1 MAGGKGLANMSDIQR
16 AQLIHI
22 DVDRRLGH
30 EWDEWDG
37 RPLPNQGNYDSPPA
51 LFFGWSAAALAAGF
65 GLVALTLYIV
75 APRLVLLAASIP
87 PIAWLVLGAMAAIAW
102 LWWGCLLLSYLLRRP
117 LLPERLAERG
127 PFLRLMRL
135 TSRLA
140 ERFGKR
146 DWVENAAVKVYDV
159 LALERRRKVNRG
171 ELLLLIPR
179 CLSRT
184 ALDGVLTIAGRYDV
198 PVFVA
203 TRGQLARRV
212 IRERRPRAV
221 VAVACERD
229 MVSGLHDVAGKIPVL
244 GLTMTLPAGPCKDAG
259 LDLEKLEDWVRSYVS

>member
-1 MAGGKGLANMSDIQR
+1 MSDIPR

-37 RPLPNQGNYDSPPA
+37 KALPNQGNFDSRPS
-51 LFFGWSAAALAAGF
+51 LFFLWSGVSLGMVL
-65 GLVALTLYIV
+65 GLVALVLFLLTPRFALVNSALPRTLWLILGV
-75 APRLVLLAASIP
+75 LAGATWCWWLLLVLSQ
-87 PIAWLVLGAMAAIAW
+87 LVH
-102 LWWGCLLLSYLLRRP
+102 RP

-127 PFLRLMRL
+127 PFLSLMRW
-135 TSRLA
+135 TSLVA
-140 ERFGKR
+140 DRFGRR
-146 DWVENAAVKVYDV
+146 DWVENAAVKVYDGF
-159 LALERRRKVNRG
+159 AGARRRKVGKG

-179 CLSRT
+179 CLSKA
-184 ALDGVLTIAGRYDV
+184 ALDGVLAIAGKYEV

-229 MVSGLHDVAGKIPVL
+229 MVSGLHDVAGKVPVL
-244 GLTMTLPAGPCKDAG
+244 GLTMTLPSGPCKDAG
-259 LDLEKLEDWVRSYVS
+259 LDLNQLETWVRSYVV

>member
-1 MAGGKGLANMSDIQR
+1 MAEVPR

-37 RPLPNQGNYDSPPA
+37 KPLPNQGNYDSPPA
-51 LFFGWSAAALAAGF
+51 LFFAWSALTLVTLL
-65 GLVALTLYIV
+65 GLVAGGLYLL
-75 APRLVLLAASIP
+75 APRLETLHSTAPAVLWTIL
-87 PIAWLVLGAMAAIAW
+87 LLTGALLWA
-102 LWWGCLLLSYLLRRP
+102 WWGVLFLSFQVGRP
-117 LLPERLAERG
+117 LLPEKLAERG
-127 PFLRLMRL
+127 LFLRLMRL
-135 TSRLA
+135 TSRVA
-140 ERFGKR
+140 SQFGWR
-146 DWVENAAVKVYDV
+146 DWVENAAVKVYNA
-159 LALERRRKVNRG
+159 LALMRKRKVGQG

-179 CLSRT
+179 CLSKVT
-184 ALDGVLTIAGRYDV
+184 LDGVLGIAGKYGV

-244 GLTMTLPAGPCKDAG
+244 GLTMTLPSGPCKDAS
-259 LDLEKLEDWVRSYVS
+259 LDLGQLERWVQAYVL

>member
-1 MAGGKGLANMSDIQR
+1 MSEAPR

-30 EWDEWDG
+30 EWDEWNG
-37 RPLPNQGNYDSPPA
+37 QPLPNAGNYDSKPV
-51 LFFGWSAAALAAGF
+51 LFFGWSALTLGIGLGGMALVLYLLGPRIGILIPHF
-65 GLVALTLYIV
+65 PESLWVALGLT
-75 APRLVLLAASIP
+75 ASI
-87 PIAWLVLGAMAAIAW
+87 IWI
-102 LWWGCLLLSYLLRRP
+102 WWFLLFGSWAGHRP

-127 PFLRLMRL
+127 PLLGLMRL
-135 TSRLA
+135 TSQVA

-146 DWVENAAVKVYDV
+146 DWVENAAVKVYDSFA
-159 LALERRRKVNRG
+159 LARGRKVGKG

-184 ALDGVLTIAGRYDV
+184 ALDGVLAIAGKYEV

-229 MVSGLHDVAGKIPVL
+229 MVSGLHDVAGKVPVL

-259 LDLEKLEDWVRSYVS
+259 IDLDKLEEWVRSYVV

>member
-1 MAGGKGLANMSDIQR
+1 MPEAPVR
-16 AQLIHI
+16 PELIHL

-37 RPLPNQGNYDSPPA
+37 QPLPNAGSFDAEPRVFFFWSAGVILVAGAAAGLA
-51 LFFGWSAAALAAGF
+51 LFL
-65 GLVALTLYIV
+65 L
-75 APRLVLLAASIP
+75 APRLAFLHPVLPQVLVWSIIGAGILVLL
-87 PIAWLVLGAMAAIAW
+87 
-102 LWWGCLLLSYLLRRP
+102 WWQLILFSYAFGTP

-127 PFLRLMRL
+127 PFLVLMRY

-140 ERFGKR
+140 DRFGRR
-146 DWVENAAVKVYDV
+146 DWVENAAVKVYDA
-159 LALERRRKVNRG
+159 LALARKRKVSGG

-179 CLSRT
+179 CL
-184 ALDGVLTIAGRYDV
+184 AKDILEGVLRVAGKYQI

-229 MVSGLHDVAGKIPVL
+229 MVSGLHDVAGKVPVL
-244 GLTMTLPAGPCKDAG
+244 GLTLTLPNGPCKDTR
-259 LDLEKLEDWVRSYVS
+259 LDLARLEEWVRAYVV

>member
-1 MAGGKGLANMSDIQR
+1 MAEVPR
-16 AQLIHI
+16 PQLIHL

-37 RPLPNQGNYDSPPA
+37 RPLPNQGNYDSAPA
-51 LFFGWSAAALAAGF
+51 LFFAWS
-65 GLVALTLYIV
+65 ALTLV
-75 APRLVLLAASIP
+75 AGLGVVGLALFLLGPRLSGAYQRAPALLWSG
-87 PIAWLVLGAMAAIAW
+87 LLLGSALLWA
-102 LWWGCLLLSYLLRRP
+102 WWGLLFLSYVTGRS

-135 TSRLA
+135 TSKVA
-140 ERFGKR
+140 DRFGRR
-146 DWVENAAVKVYDV
+146 DWVENAAVKVYNA
-159 LALERRRKVNRG
+159 LALVRGRKVGQG

-179 CLSRT
+179 CLSKVT
-184 ALDGVLTIAGRYDV
+184 LDGVLGIAGKYGV

-244 GLTMTLPAGPCKDAG
+244 GLTMTLPSGPCKDAA
-259 LDLEKLEDWVRSYVS
+259 LDLGQLERWVRAYVV

>member
-1 MAGGKGLANMSDIQR
+1 MAEVPR

-37 RPLPNQGNYDSPPA
+37 KPLPNQGNYDSPPA
-51 LFFGWSAAALAAGF
+51 LFFAWSALTLVTVLAILAAG
-65 GLVALTLYIV
+65 LYLL
-75 APRLVLLAASIP
+75 APRLQAIHAAAPTVLWTIL
-87 PIAWLVLGAMAAIAW
+87 LLGGALLWA
-102 LWWGCLLLSYLLRRP
+102 WWGVLFLSLQAGRP
-117 LLPERLAERG
+117 LLPEKFAERG
-127 PFLRLMRL
+127 LFLRLMRL
-135 TSRLA
+135 TSRVA
-140 ERFGKR
+140 SQFGRR
-146 DWVENAAVKVYDV
+146 DWVENAAVKVYNA
-159 LALERRRKVNRG
+159 LAVMRNRKVGQG

-179 CLSRT
+179 CLSKVT
-184 ALDGVLTIAGRYDV
+184 LDGVLGIAGKYGV

-244 GLTMTLPAGPCKDAG
+244 GLTMTLPAGPCKDAS
-259 LDLEKLEDWVRSYVS
+259 LDLGQLERWVQSYVL

>member
-1 MAGGKGLANMSDIQR
+1 MADGAR

-37 RPLPNQGNYDSPPA
+37 RPLPNSGNYDSSPA
-51 LFFGWSAAALAAGF
+51 LFFAWSAITLIVGLGLIGVAIFLLAPRVADAHPSAPRILWSGLLLAGAILWAWWAALF
-65 GLVALTLYIV
+65 
-75 APRLVLLAASIP
+75 
-87 PIAWLVLGAMAAIAW
+87 
-102 LWWGCLLLSYLLRRP
+102 LSYELKRP
-117 LLPERLAERG
+117 LLPEWLAERG

-135 TSRLA
+135 TSRVA
-140 ERFGKR
+140 GRFGRR
-146 DWVENAAVKVYDV
+146 DWVENAAVKVYNA
-159 LALERRRKVNRG
+159 LALRRGRKVGQG
-171 ELLLLIPR
+171 ELLVLIPR
-179 CLSRT
+179 CLSKET
-184 ALDGVLTIAGRYDV
+184 LDGVLGIAGQYRV

-212 IRERRPRAV
+212 IRERQPRAV

-244 GLTMTLPAGPCKDAG
+244 GLTMTLPSGPCKDASVNLG
-259 LDLEKLEDWVRSYVS
+259 QFEEWVRAYVVK

>member
-1 MAGGKGLANMSDIQR
+1 MAELPR

-30 EWDEWDG
+30 EWDRWDG
-37 RPLPNQGNYDSPPA
+37 KPLPNQGDFDSSPR
-51 LFFGWSAAALAAGF
+51 LFFAWSALTLAAGGILSAF
-65 GLVALTLYIV
+65 LIYILS
-75 APRLVLLAASIP
+75 PRLALVHRAIPDVLWTGWAAGGVLLGG
-87 PIAWLVLGAMAAIAW
+87 WWVLMA
-102 LWWGCLLLSYLLRRP
+102 LGYRLNRP

-127 PFLRLMRL
+127 PFLRLMRF
-135 TSRLA
+135 TSGLA
-140 ERFGKR
+140 DRFGRR
-146 DWVENAAVKVYDV
+146 DWVENAAVKVYNA
-159 LALERRRKVNRG
+159 LAAVRGRKVGKG

-179 CLSRT
+179 CLSKET
-184 ALDGVLTIAGRYDV
+184 LDGVLGIAGKYGV

-229 MVSGLHDVAGKIPVL
+229 MVSGLHDVAGKVPVL
-244 GLTMTLPAGPCKDAG
+244 GLTMTLPAGPCKDARLNLG
-259 LDLEKLEDWVRSYVS
+259 QLEEWVRAYVV

>member
-1 MAGGKGLANMSDIQR
+1 MSDAPR

-30 EWDEWDG
+30 EWDEWNG
-37 RPLPNQGNYDSPPA
+37 QPLPNAGNYDSPA
-51 LFFGWSAAALAAGF
+51 GLFFGWSALTLGVALGGMALVLYLLGPRVGLLLPQFPRSLWIGLGF
-65 GLVALTLYIV
+65 GAGALWIWWL
-75 APRLVLLAASIP
+75 LLLAS
-87 PIAWLVLGAMAAIAW
+87 WLG
-102 LWWGCLLLSYLLRRP
+102 RRP

-127 PFLRLMRL
+127 PLLGLMRL
-135 TSRLA
+135 TSIVA
-140 ERFGKR
+140 DRFGRR
-146 DWVENAAVKVYDV
+146 DWVENAAVKVYDSFA
-159 LALERRRKVNRG
+159 LARGRKVGKG

-179 CLSRT
+179 CLSRA
-184 ALDGVLTIAGRYDV
+184 ALDGVLSIAGKYEV

-229 MVSGLHDVAGKIPVL
+229 MVSGLHDVAGKVPVL
-244 GLTMTLPAGPCKDAG
+244 GLTMTLPSGPCKDAG
-259 LDLEKLEDWVRSYVS
+259 IDLAKLEEWVRSYVV

>member
-1 MAGGKGLANMSDIQR
+1 MTDLPER
-16 AQLIHI
+16 PELIHL

-37 RPLPNQGNYDSPPA
+37 RPLPNGGSFDA
-51 LFFGWSAAALAAGF
+51 
-65 GLVALTLYIV
+65 
-75 APRLVLLAASIP
+75 APRLFFAWSLLWIVGAAVIAAFLLLLLAPRLALLAP
-87 PIAWLVLGAMAAIAW
+87 RFPILLGWGLGGVAALCLIWWALLAM
-102 LWWGCLLLSYLLRRP
+102 SYARGTP

-127 PFLRLMRL
+127 PLLRLMRG

-140 ERFGKR
+140 DRFGRR
-146 DWVENAAVKVYDV
+146 DWVENAAVKVYDAM
-159 LALERRRKVNRG
+159 ALSRQRKVAKG

-179 CLSRT
+179 CL
-184 ALDGVLTIAGRYDV
+184 AKDILDGVLRVAGRYQI

-229 MVSGLHDVAGKIPVL
+229 MVSGLHDVAGKVPVL
-244 GLTMTLPAGPCKDAG
+244 GLTLTLPSGPCRDTRVDLG
-259 LDLEKLEDWVRSYVS
+259 LLEEWVRAYVV

>member
-1 MAGGKGLANMSDIQR
+1 MADGRR

-51 LFFGWSAAALAAGF
+51 LFFAWSAITLAV
-65 GLVALTLYIV
+65 GLAITAVVLFLLT
-75 APRLVLLAASIP
+75 PRLGDAHPSAPAVVWSALLIVTGIVWAWWAVLF
-87 PIAWLVLGAMAAIAW
+87 
-102 LWWGCLLLSYLLRRP
+102 LSYELRRS
-117 LLPERLAERG
+117 LLPEWLAERG

-135 TSRLA
+135 TSRVA
-140 ERFGKR
+140 NWAGRR
-146 DWVENAAVKVYDV
+146 DWVENAAVKVYNA
-159 LALERRRKVNRG
+159 LALTRGRKVGQG
-171 ELLLLIPR
+171 ELLVLIPR
-179 CLSRT
+179 CLSKET
-184 ALDGVLTIAGRYDV
+184 LDGVLGIAGRYEV

-244 GLTMTLPAGPCKDAG
+244 GLTMTLPSGPCKDASVN
-259 LDLEKLEDWVRSYVS
+259 LDEFEEWVRAYVVSEVRSEK

>member
-1 MAGGKGLANMSDIQR
+1 MDLNQILFGIYPYICLAVFFIGSLVRFDREQYSWRSGSSQLLR
-16 AQLIHI
+16 ARQL
-22 DVDRRLGH
+22 RLGSNLFH
-30 EWDEWDG
+30 AG
-37 RPLPNQGNYDSPPA
+37 VLFLLGPRLGLVSPGVPRI
-51 LFFGWSAAALAAGF
+51 LWTALALVS
-65 GLVALTLYIV
+65 GL
-75 APRLVLLAASIP
+75 S
-87 PIAWLVLGAMAAIAW
+87 W
-102 LWWGCLLLSYLLRRP
+102 LWWGLITASWAIRRP
-117 LLPERLAERG
+117 LLPEKLAERG

-140 ERFGKR
+140 QVFGRR
-146 DWVENAAVKVYDV
+146 DWVENAAVKVYNS
-159 LALERRRKVNRG
+159 LAFERGRKVGKG

-179 CLSRT
+179 CLSKET
-184 ALDGVLTIAGRYDV
+184 LNGVLEIAGRYDV

-244 GLTMTLPAGPCKDAG
+244 GLTMTLPAGPCKDAL
-259 LDLEKLEDWVRSYVS
+259 LDLPRLEEWVKSYVV

>member
-1 MAGGKGLANMSDIQR
+1 MPDIPR

-37 RPLPNQGNYDSPPA
+37 KPLPNQGNFDSQPGI
-51 LFFGWSAAALAAGF
+51 FFVWAAGT
-65 GLVALTLYIV
+65 LVVALGFVALILYLLTPRLGLIHPAIPTIIWLTLGATASVVWAWWMLIV
-75 APRLVLLAASIP
+75 ASFLV
-87 PIAWLVLGAMAAIAW
+87 
-102 LWWGCLLLSYLLRRP
+102 RRP

-127 PFLRLMRL
+127 PFLWLMRW
-135 TSRLA
+135 TSLVA
-140 ERFGKR
+140 ERFGRR
-146 DWVENAAVKVYDV
+146 DWVENAAVKVYDFF
-159 LALERRRKVNRG
+159 AAARNRKVGKG

-179 CLSRT
+179 CLSKA
-184 ALDGVLTIAGRYDV
+184 ALDGVLAVAGKYEV
-198 PVFVA
+198 AVFVA

-229 MVSGLHDVAGKIPVL
+229 MVSGLHDVAGKVPVL
-244 GLTMTLPAGPCKDAG
+244 GLTMSLPAGPCKDAG
-259 LDLEKLEDWVRSYVS
+259 LDLVQLEQWVRSYVV

>member
-1 MAGGKGLANMSDIQR
+1 MAEVPR

-37 RPLPNQGNYDSPPA
+37 KPLPNQGDYDSPPA
-51 LFFGWSAAALAAGF
+51 LFFAWS
-65 GLVALTLYIV
+65 ALTLVAVLAILAGGLYLL
-75 APRLVLLAASIP
+75 APRLQTIHAAAPAVLWTVLLLA
-87 PIAWLVLGAMAAIAW
+87 GAILWA
-102 LWWGCLLLSYLLRRP
+102 WWGVLFLSFHAGRP
-117 LLPERLAERG
+117 LLPEKLAERG
-127 PFLRLMRL
+127 LFLRLMRL
-135 TSRLA
+135 TSRVA
-140 ERFGKR
+140 AQFGRR
-146 DWVENAAVKVYDV
+146 DWVENAAVKVYNA
-159 LALERRRKVNRG
+159 LAVMRKRKVGQG

-179 CLSRT
+179 CLSKGT
-184 ALDGVLTIAGRYDV
+184 LDGVLGIAGKYGV

-212 IRERRPRAV
+212 IRERRPKAV

-244 GLTMTLPAGPCKDAG
+244 GLTMTLPSGPCKDAS
-259 LDLEKLEDWVRSYVS
+259 LDLGQLERWVQAYVL

>member
-1 MAGGKGLANMSDIQR
+1 MSDGAR

-37 RPLPNQGNYDSPPA
+37 KPLPNEGNYDSPVG
-51 LFFGWSAAALAAGF
+51 LFFGWSALALAVALAVLSLVAWILSPHLARLGTSIPTYGWFAIAAVAAAL
-65 GLVALTLYIV
+65 
-75 APRLVLLAASIP
+75 
-87 PIAWLVLGAMAAIAW
+87 W
-102 LWWGCLLLSYLLRRP
+102 LWWGAILLSYVLRRP

-135 TSRLA
+135 TSRVA
-140 ERFGKR
+140 DRFGRR
-146 DWVENAAVKVYDV
+146 DWVENAAVKVYNA
-159 LALERRRKVNRG
+159 LALERSRKVNKG

-179 CLSRT
+179 CLSRAT
-184 ALDGVLTIAGRYDV
+184 LDGVLQVAGKYDV

-229 MVSGLHDVAGKIPVL
+229 MVSGLHDVAGKVPVL
-244 GLTMTLPAGPCKDAG
+244 GLTMTLPAGPCKDAL
-259 LDLEKLEDWVRSYVS
+259 LDLDKLEEWVRAYVVKGEV

>member
-1 MAGGKGLANMSDIQR
+1 MAEVPR

-37 RPLPNQGNYDSPPA
+37 KPLPNQGNYDSPPA
-51 LFFGWSAAALAAGF
+51 LFFAWSALTLVTLLALLAAG
-65 GLVALTLYIV
+65 LYLL
-75 APRLVLLAASIP
+75 APRLQDVHPAAPSALWTFLLLAGALLWTWWVILFASFQ
-87 PIAWLVLGAMAAIAW
+87 V
-102 LWWGCLLLSYLLRRP
+102 GCP
-117 LLPERLAERG
+117 LLPEKLAERG
-127 PFLRLMRL
+127 LFLRVMRL
-135 TSRLA
+135 TSKVASL
-140 ERFGKR
+140 FGRR
-146 DWVENAAVKVYDV
+146 DWVENAAVKVYNA
-159 LALERRRKVNRG
+159 LAVMRRRKVGQG

-179 CLSRT
+179 CLSKVT
-184 ALDGVLTIAGRYDV
+184 LDGVLGIAGKYGV

-244 GLTMTLPAGPCKDAG
+244 GLTMTLPAGPCKDAS
-259 LDLEKLEDWVRSYVS
+259 LDLGQLERWVQAYVL

>member
-1 MAGGKGLANMSDIQR
+1 MSDSSR

-37 RPLPNQGNYDSPPA
+37 RRLPNQGNYDSSPT
-51 LFFGWSAAALAAGF
+51 LFFLWSALAIVLGLGAVAAGLF
-65 GLVALTLYIV
+65 LF
-75 APRLVLLAASIP
+75 APRLAGLASWLPRALWTALLLLS
-87 PIAWLVLGAMAAIAW
+87 LVLAV
-102 LWWGCLLLSYLLRRP
+102 WWGVLLLSYSSGRA

-135 TSRLA
+135 TSRVA
-140 ERFGKR
+140 GRFGRR
-146 DWVENAAVKVYDV
+146 DWVENASVKVYNT
-159 LALERRRKVNRG
+159 LALLRGRKVGKG

-179 CLSRT
+179 CLSKDT
-184 ALDGVLTIAGRYDV
+184 LDGVLGIAGKYGV

-244 GLTMTLPAGPCKDAG
+244 GLTMTLPSGPCKDAVLNLG
-259 LDLEKLEDWVRSYVS
+259 KLEEWVQAYVV

>member
-1 MAGGKGLANMSDIQR
+1 MAEVSR

-37 RPLPNQGNYDSPPA
+37 KPLPNQGNYDSPPA
-51 LFFGWSAAALAAGF
+51 LFFAWS
-65 GLVALTLYIV
+65 ALTLV
-75 APRLVLLAASIP
+75 TVLALLATGLFLLAPRLESLHSAAPAVLWSILLLA
-87 PIAWLVLGAMAAIAW
+87 GALLWA
-102 LWWGCLLLSYLLRRP
+102 WWGVLFLSLQVGRP

-127 PFLRLMRL
+127 WFLRLMRL
-135 TSRLA
+135 TSRVA
-140 ERFGKR
+140 SQFGRR
-146 DWVENAAVKVYDV
+146 DWVENAAVKVYNA
-159 LALERRRKVNRG
+159 LAVMRNRKVGQG

-179 CLSRT
+179 CLSKVT
-184 ALDGVLTIAGRYDV
+184 LDGVLGIAGKYGV

-244 GLTMTLPAGPCKDAG
+244 GLTMTLPAGPCKDAS
-259 LDLEKLEDWVRSYVS
+259 LDLGQLERWVQAYVL

>member
-1 MAGGKGLANMSDIQR
+1 MAEVPR

-37 RPLPNQGNYDSPPA
+37 KPLPNQGNYDSPPA
-51 LFFGWSAAALAAGF
+51 LFFAWS
-65 GLVALTLYIV
+65 ALTLMTLLALVAGGLYLL
-75 APRLVLLAASIP
+75 APRLETLHSTAPAVLWTILLLA
-87 PIAWLVLGAMAAIAW
+87 GALLWA
-102 LWWGCLLLSYLLRRP
+102 WWGILFLSFQTGRP
-117 LLPERLAERG
+117 LLPEKLAERG
-127 PFLRLMRL
+127 LFLRLMRL
-135 TSRLA
+135 TSRVA
-140 ERFGKR
+140 SQFGRR
-146 DWVENAAVKVYDV
+146 DWVENAAVKVYNA
-159 LALERRRKVNRG
+159 LAVMRKRKVGQG

-179 CLSRT
+179 CLSKVT
-184 ALDGVLTIAGRYDV
+184 LDGVLGIAGKYGV

-244 GLTMTLPAGPCKDAG
+244 GLTMTLPSGPCKDAS
-259 LDLEKLEDWVRSYVS
+259 LDLGQLERWVQTYVL